1 MNSAF
6 QRAIL
11 GGAFV
16 ALALTACGGGGGGGT
31 ATPPPPAAIPGI
43 SLVSGDIGGA
53 GNIDGAGVAARF
65 SSPVGVA
72 TDGAGNAYVIDAS
85 NKIRRVSAAGDVQLV
100 AGVHSQGTTFVDRE
114 VDGDRSTA
122 SFGVLSSIA
131 LDPARQVLY
140 VADYDRVRKVTLDGN
155 VSTVFFNQFPGNPPF
170 SPWPSAVAVAPD
182 GAVIVAAGTLRT
194 SFRGR
199 TFPSALYRFPVN
211 GTPTLL
217 AGNVQEPGNAD
228 GQGAAAR
235 LYVRGMTVDRAG
247 NVYIIANSGALRKVT
262 PDGVVSTLATG
273 IASTLATGIA
283 EGALSMDDEGNILAA
298 DVDNRVIRKV
308 TPQGV
313 VSTLYSDVAFG
324 RPTGIATAPGG
335 RVLYTAAH
343 ALLSAQPGD
352 PARVVA
358 GTLGLSPNPPGVV
371 FAIGRDSQGN
381 IYTRDVGTFRKFAP
395 DGTPLPFGN
404 GTAGVD
410 VPIRGAFTSGAV
422 FDAADNLYLSYSFFV
437 GPGTS
442 PTADYRG
449 EILRISQAGQVSSV
463 ASSRQGPIPFVPAN
477 PLPDAAGNVYFID
490 QNGPAIRLV
499 SAAGAVTTVSDLAR
513 FSEVVAS
520 RAQFDLALDGKGTL
534 YMSSSR
540 CVVYRIDAAGTPVL
554 FAGQLDK
561 CVSVDGPSS
570 QASLAFPRGLVVDS
584 AGNMYVAE
592 STTIRKI
599 TPDGTITT
607 VVGQS
612 GQVGTR
618 LGPLPGT
625 LAPITAGPW
634 LASDDALYVVAGG
647 ALLKISLR

>member
-31 ATPPPPAAIPGI
+31 ATTPPPAATPGI

-65 SSPVGVA
+65 SFPVGVA
-72 TDGAGNAYVIDAS
+72 TDAAGNAYVVDES

-100 AGVHSQGTTFVDRE
+100 AGVNSQGTTFVDRE

-122 SFGVLSSIA
+122 SFGVLSGIA

-140 VADYDRVRKVTLDGN
+140 VADYDRVRKVTLDGT

-194 SFRGR
+194 GFRGR

-235 LYVRGMTVDRAG
+235 LDVRGMTVDRVG
-247 NVYIIANSGALRKVT
+247 NAYIANFGALRKVT

-273 IASTLATGIA
+273 IAD
-283 EGALSMDDEGNILAA
+283 GALSMDDEGNILAA
-298 DVDNRVIRKV
+298 DVANRVIRKV

-313 VSTLYSDVAFG
+313 VSTLYSDVAFSPG

-335 RVLYTAAH
+335 RVLYTASH

-358 GTLGLSPNPPGVV
+358 GTLGPVPNSV
-371 FAIGRDSQGN
+371 FGGARDSQGN
-381 IYTRDVGTFRKFAP
+381 IYRQDVGTFRKFAP
-395 DGTPLPFGN
+395 DGTPLPFGD
-404 GTAGVD
+404 GTAGVT
-410 VPIRGAFTSGAV
+410 VPIQGVFTGGPV
-422 FDAADNLYLSYSFFV
+422 FDAADNLYLSYSFSV
-437 GPGTS
+437 APGTS
-442 PTADYRG
+442 SSANIRG

-513 FSEVVAS
+513 FPQATAPGV
-520 RAQFDLALDGKGTL
+520 QFRLALDGKGTL
-534 YMSSSR
+534 YMISSN

-570 QASLAFPRGLVVDS
+570 QASLAFPRNPVFDS

-592 STTIRKI
+592 YTTIRKI

-612 GQVGTR
+612 SQVGTR

-634 LASDDALYVVAGG
+634 LASDDTLYVVADG

>member
-1 MNSAF
+1 MGSAF

-16 ALALTACGGGGGGGT
+16 AVALAACGGGGGGVP
-31 ATPPPPAAIPGI
+31 ATPSPSGGTPGI
-43 SLVSGDIGGA
+43 TLVSGDIGGA
-53 GNIDGAGVAARF
+53 GNIDGAGAAARF
-65 SSPVGVA
+65 SFPVGVA
-72 TDGAGNAYVIDAS
+72 ADAAGNAYVVDAS

-100 AGVHSQGTTFVDRE
+100 AGVDSQATLFVARE

-122 SFGVLSSIA
+122 SFGVLSAIA

-155 VSTVFFNQFPGNPPF
+155 VSTVFLNQFPGNPPF

-182 GAVIVAAGTLRT
+182 GAVIMAAGTLST
-194 SFRGR
+194 GVRGR

-211 GTPTLL
+211 GVPTLL
-217 AGNVQEPGNAD
+217 AGNVQESGNVD

-235 LYVRGMTVDRAG
+235 LFVQGMTVDRAG
-247 NVYIIANSGALRKVT
+247 NVYIANLGALRKVT
-262 PDGVVSTLATG
+262 PDGMV
-273 IASTLATGIA
+273 STLATGIA

-298 DVDNRVIRKV
+298 DVANRMIRKV

-313 VSTLYSDVAFG
+313 VSTLVSDVAFVPG

-335 RVLYTAAH
+335 RVLYTAPH

-358 GTLGLSPNPPGVV
+358 GTLGLSPNSAFGGAS
-371 FAIGRDSQGN
+371 AIGRDSQGN
-381 IYTRDVGTFRKFAP
+381 IYRRDVGTFRKFAP

-404 GTAGVD
+404 GTAGVV
-410 VPIRGAFTSGAV
+410 VPIQGAFTGGPV

-442 PTADYRG
+442 SSADYRG

-477 PLPDAAGNVYFID
+477 PLPDAAGSIYFID
-490 QNGPAIRLV
+490 QNGPAIRMV

-513 FSEVVAS
+513 FPQVTAS
-520 RAQFDLALDGKGTL
+520 GAQFGLALDGKGTL

-561 CVSVDGPSS
+561 CVSVDGPPS
-570 QASLAFPRGLVVDS
+570 QASLAFPRNPVVDS
-584 AGNMYVAE
+584 AGNIYVAE
-592 STTIRKI
+592 YTTVRRIA
-599 TPDGTITT
+599 PDGTITT
-607 VVGQS
+607 VAGQA
-612 GQVGTR
+612 GQAGTR
-618 LGPLPGT
+618 PGPLPGA
-625 LAPITAGPW
+625 LAPISAGPW
-634 LASDDALYVVAGG
+634 LASDDTLYLMAGA